1 MQSVARCL
9 QMMLRIDDYRLA
21 FISVDG
27 LSTLLSVLS
36 GRVNFQ
42 IQYQLVFCIWVLTFN
57 PRLAERM
64 NKYVD
69 IPRVTFVYFKFS
81 GRHEYKTLPSR

>member
-9 QMMLRIDDYRLA
+9 QMILRIDEYRIK
-21 FISVDG
+21 FIDVEG

-42 IQYQLVFCIWVLTFN
+42 IQYQLIFCIWVLTFN
-57 PRLAERM
+57 SRLAERM
-64 NKYVD
+64 NK
-69 IPRVTFVYFKFS
+69 
-81 GRHEYKTLPSR
+81 

>member
-9 QMMLRIDDYRLA
+9 QMMLRIDNYRLE
-21 FISVDG
+21 FINVDG
-27 LSTLLSVLS
+27 LSTLLRVLE

-42 IQYQLVFCIWVLTFN
+42 IQYQLIFCIWVLTFN

-64 NKYVD
+64 NKYVFYLF
-69 IPRVTFVYFKFS
+69 IR
-81 GRHEYKTLPSR
+81 G

>member
-21 FISVDG
+21 FINVDG

-57 PRLAERM
+57 PRLTERM
-64 NKYVD
+64 NKYVNVSPM
-69 IPRVTFVYFKFS
+69 IVFT
-81 GRHEYKTLPSR
+81 